1 MKVHEYQAKGFF
13 EQYGVPVDKHF
24 LCRTPDEAVEAYRQ
38 LGGGRAVVKAQ
49 VHTGGRGK
57 AGGVKLGAS
66 ADEIRKNAEAILG
79 MQIKGYTV
87 DRSLSTVSRNAR

>member
-38 LGGGRAVVKAQ
+38 LGG
-49 VHTGGRGK
+49 
-57 AGGVKLGAS
+57 AG
-66 ADEIRKNAEAILG
+66 
-79 MQIKGYTV
+79 QW
-87 DRSLSTVSRNAR
+87 